1 MRGFLKSRFV
11 DIVIFFA
18 IFGLLITLAELFTLE
33 HFHKIQMVA
42 PVVSGLS
49 AILMILGFF
58 VGALRFPIFVI
69 LLLLSPSGI
78 FGMFEHWEHASEE
91 ETAYALEI
99 YQTVNGEKYEG
110 EEKEE
115 KPPIFAPLSL
125 TGLILLGV
133 LGLFVKEK

>member
-11 DIVIFFA
+11 DIAIFFA
-18 IFGLLITLAELFTLE
+18 IFGLLITLLELFTLQ
-33 HFHKIQMVA
+33 HFHKIQIVA
-42 PVVSGLS
+42 PLVAGLS
-49 AILMILGFF
+49 AILMVVGFF

-91 ETAYALEI
+91 KTAYVSGI
-99 YQTVNGEKYEG
+99 YHTTNEEKYEG
-110 EEKEE
+110 EEEG

-125 TGLILLGV
+125 TGLILLGA